1 MNPRRSS
8 QGRRASCRNVLAIIT
23 SGLHSKACAR
33 FSVWRF
39 INWLHGRPGMRLV
52 SHWTFSDVVWSPH
65 GKQIT
70 SNHNKMWLLTLTE
83 YELHR
88 AAIGSLQG
96 SVWATLRP
104 LIGLYLMRPHLLRR
118 HLQYS
123 FDEVPDR
130 MRRTGSATQG
140 PDAPEQ
146 VLSALESDW
155 RDRSFHQ
162 LRMGFGESAPE

>member
-1 MNPRRSS
+1 
-8 QGRRASCRNVLAIIT
+8 
-23 SGLHSKACAR
+23 
-33 FSVWRF
+33 
-39 INWLHGRPGMRLV
+39 PGMRLV

-162 LRMGFGESAPE
+162 LRMGFGEPGAALPAENGVLRCPSRRLGRPSLASLCRLPQYNRLCQDFAKCEQRQR